1 MRVRVDPEVKDRGLS
16 FAVVEVEEVDPGAD
30 PSDLVEDVVS
40 RLRRE
45 FDLESLKEDPVIRAY
60 RDYLWDLGVDPTK
73 TRPAGEALLRR
84 ALRGSF
90 PRINAVVDCYNLA
103 SAEFR
108 VPISCFDKRALVGDS
123 LVIRPA
129 EEGES
134 MIDIAGEEVELD
146 PRFVVVA
153 DGRGP
158 VSVSPYRDARRT
170 RVVDDTR
177 DVILVAHGAPG
188 VEGSH
193 LVEALERAVEYL
205 REGAGASGSSAVE
218 LI

>member
-1 MRVRVDPEVKDRGLS
+1 MKVEVHPEVRERDLR
-16 FAVVEVEEVDPGAD
+16 FAVVEVEGVDPGAD
-30 PSDLVEDVVS
+30 PSDLVERKVAE
-40 RLRRE
+40 LRER
-45 FDLESLKEDPVIRAY
+45 FDLEGLKEDPIVRAY
-60 RDYLWDLGVDPTK
+60 RDYLWDLGIDPTK

-108 VPISCFDKRALVGDS
+108 VPISCFDRDALVGDVLS
-123 LVIRPA
+123 IRPA
-129 EEGES
+129 EEGER
-134 MIDIAGEEVELD
+134 MVDIAGEEVELD

-153 DGRGP
+153 DGEGP
-158 VSVSPYRDARRT
+158 ISVSPYRDARRT
-170 RVVDDTR
+170 RVVGSTR
-177 DVILVAHGAPG
+177 DVVLVAHGAPG

-205 REGAGASGSSAVE
+205 EAGAGASSASSVE